1 MKQKKQYIPKGTE
14 QELHVLVAA
23 EKNDCLGSLSLSF

>member
-1 MKQKKQYIPKGTE
+1 MKQKKQYISKGTE